1 MKNFKFS
8 HLFLAIVGVLSFAAC
23 QHEFADWTPGQAD
36 KNMGVYFPS
45 VEVYEVSATDSFVEI
60 PVKRTKI
67 DVAAEISFRYD
78 DLTVEDDSESLFS
91 VESRTIKFDA
101 TTDAE
106 NPQDVS
112 SIKIVFDGSK
122 LVVGQEYPI
131 YVKLDETEA
140 SNYGLSAATF
150 TIMIPEPWYPY
161 GETAEA
167 STGIYFDDFLAGM
180 FADPAPFQG
189 VGTYV
194 KFERSGLNPNIIR
207 TVDLFSKESLA
218 AMWGGLPDWLTFT
231 STGHTYVKFD
241 ISDPDNVLLL
251 GEIQNLSEGVDI
263 NIVPIEINLQGYDL
277 SLAQYLVEGETEPI
291 KLENGIIKFPTDASI
306 VLGASQGGTFKGYFY
321 EANPTGYMQ
330 LYMPGTEFVDYSMSV
345 TYDGMM
351 VNGDTAKAVFSFLTG
366 ADVASFKFAF
376 AEGDVTADPS
386 EAIAA
391 IVEGAEGWNIYES
404 VEDTLTYE
412 VELTRGAYTLVAVPY
427 TAEGEPR
434 TQDAINTYLYFYGK
448 EPSPE
453 VAAQLEVGAPAQL
466 VDAEDAE
473 ATEAKSPAC
482 FNIGIKLTADGSL
495 LRFIKVAVVTP
506 EVAAKYSND
515 EIFANY
521 GIDASDWIADLK
533 ENGSVVGSVNVL
545 AGTTA
550 KVYVRFSTI
559 YTTEFDVVAA
569 EPYALPEY
577 DGTFPVGEYKFTD
590 GEYSGVFKVS
600 PAKSYTSFRWADP
613 NGISWYADYDEATGI
628 LSVDGMIYGME
639 EIAANNNLSSFYGM
653 ALQTGDNVGITYVST
668 ENPSPAEGE
677 SLVMCPLQIEVG
689 ENGLEKLLTYYYAMN
704 IEYVNNKWSAVST
717 IFNFSPET
725 TIAPYVAEE
734 ETPEAGEETPGEGDE
749 NPEAGEETPGEGDE
763 NPDAGEETPE
773 AGDEVEV
780 PAEPSALSVTAK
792 DLSSYSVAASERVE
806 IVKPYYGEVK
816 RSFAPATLKR

>member
-23 QHEFADWTPGQAD
+23 QHEFADWTPGEAD

-45 VEVYEVSATDSFVEI
+45 VDVYEVSATDTFVEI

-67 DVAAEISFRYD
+67 DEAAEVSFRFD
-78 DLTVEDDSESLFS
+78 DLTLEDDSESLFS
-91 VESRTIKFDA
+91 VESRNITFDA
-101 TTDAE
+101 TVDPE
-106 NPQDVS
+106 NPQDTS
-112 SIKIVFDGSK
+112 CIKILFDGSK

-131 YVKLDETEA
+131 YVKLDEAES

-180 FADPAPFQG
+180 FDDPTPFQG

-231 STGHTYVKFD
+231 TEGHTYVKFD
-241 ISDPDNVLLL
+241 ISDPNNVIML
-251 GEIQNLSEGVDI
+251 GDYQDLGNDQGLRFT
-263 NIVPIEINLQGYDL
+263 PIHINLQGYDL
-277 SLAQYLVEGETEPI
+277 VLGQYVVEGETEPI

-306 VLGASQGGTFKGYFY
+306 VLGALQGGQYVGYFY

-330 LYMPGTEFVDYSMSV
+330 LYLPGTEFVDYSMSV

-351 VNGDTAKAVFSFLTG
+351 VNGETAKAVFSFLTG
-366 ADVASFKFAF
+366 TDVASFKFAF

-412 VELTRGAYTLVAVPY
+412 VELTRGAQTLVAVPY

-434 TQDAINTYLYFYGK
+434 VEDAINTYLYFYGK

-506 EVAAKYSND
+506 EVAAKKTND
-515 EIFANY
+515 EIFAAY
-521 GIDASDWIADLK
+521 GIDASDWIADIK
-533 ENGSVVGSVNVL
+533 ENGSVVGSVNVVS
-545 AGTTA
+545 GTTA

-559 YTTEFDVVAA
+559 YTTEFDVVAD
-569 EPYALPEY
+569 EPYTLPEY
-577 DGTFPVGEYKFTD
+577 DGDFAIGDYKITEGEN
-590 GEYSGVFKVS
+590 SAVFNVS
-600 PAKSYTSFRWADP
+600 PAKSYTSFLWTGTD
-613 NGISWYADYDEATGI
+613 GISWYADYNAETSLFTI
-628 LSVDGMIYGME
+628 DGMIYGME
-639 EIAANNNLSSFYGM
+639 SAAAANNLSSFYGM
-653 ALQTGDNVGITYVST
+653 VLTTSETEGFSYFSTAEAESMEQCPTQIQVG
-668 ENPSPAEGE
+668 A
-677 SLVMCPLQIEVG
+677 
-689 ENGLEKLLTYYYAMN
+689 NGLEKLLTYYSALNCEYQEGKWIGVSAMFQF
-704 IEYVNNKWSAVST
+704 T
-717 IFNFSPET
+717 PEA

-734 ETPEAGEETPGEGDE
+734 ETPEGGEDTPAE
-749 NPEAGEETPGEGDE
+749 
-763 NPDAGEETPE
+763 GEETPE
-773 AGDEVEV
+773 GGEDTPEGGEDTPAEGEETPETGDEVEV

-792 DLSSYSVAASERVE
+792 DLSSYSVAAAERVE